1 MEVEIIILGLQDRIF
16 LKIRDKCQILRVL
29 NSVVQNCLQNFS
41 DNLNLAL
48 ENMYIFFEVTFTRT
62 RSTQ

>member
-48 ENMYIFFEVTFTRT
+48 ENMYIFFEVTFTRIC
-62 RSTQ
+62 STQ